1 MISHEEIKGLVSQWG
16 LREDVVEKDYVI
28 GWVLWGIS
36 TSDELKKSWVF
47 KGGTCLKK
55 CYIDTYRFSE
65 DLDFSVFPDGPVKPE
80 ELEPIIKRVLERVYE
95 ESGIDF
101 SIKSPAFKYYSDH
114 HYTEGSIYYRGPR
127 NAPSPSRIKL
137 DISGNEKIVGH
148 SVLRGVM
155 HSYSD
160 DLPKTAQVRCYSFD
174 EIFAEK
180 IRAMGQR
187 SRPRDLYDIIKL
199 FWREDLQAEP
209 GHIKK
214 VLEQKC
220 AHKNIP
226 VPTFEAIDNSPNKTE
241 LISEWKNMLAHQLQV
256 LPPFE
261 QYWEELPKL
270 FAWIEGV
277 FTPKPLAAISSE
289 GDAWSPP
296 PTMWVSGAG
305 LGLEP
310 IRFAAVNHLC
320 VELDYMKQGVE
331 FKKYLIEPYSLR
343 RTKDDNII
351 LKAIKHH
358 SPTPDGTFRID
369 WIRKIKVTNQTFKPK
384 YKIEFAP
391 TGSIGAQPTARKSD
405 HGVGGYSPGWESN
418 RSSSRRQRS
427 TSSWGQKYVYQCSTC
442 HKKLTKSTNDTKLR
456 QHKNPW
462 GSPCSGRTGYFVGY
476 K

>member
-1 MISHEEIKGLVSQWG
+1 MISHEEIKGLVSEWG
-16 LREDVVEKDYVI
+16 LREDVIEKDYVI

-36 TSDELKKSWVF
+36 TSDEIKKSWVF
-47 KGGTCLKK
+47 KGGTSLKK

-65 DLDFSVFPDGPVKPE
+65 DLDFSVLPKGPVKPE
-80 ELEPIIKRVLERVYE
+80 ELEPIINHILERVYE

-101 SIKSPAFKYYSDH
+101 SIKKSVFKYFSHH

-127 NAPSPSRIKL
+127 GAPSPARIKL
-137 DISGNEKIVGH
+137 DITGNEKIVRP

-155 HSYSD
+155 HPYSD

-187 SRPRDLYDIIKL
+187 GRPRDLYDIIKL

-209 GHIKK
+209 QHIKK
-214 VLEQKC
+214 VLQEKC

-226 VPTFEAIDNSPNKTE
+226 VPTFESIENSPHKDE

-261 QYWEELPKL
+261 RYWEELPKM
-270 FAWIEGV
+270 FAWIDGDYK
-277 FTPKPLAAISSE
+277 PKPLGVISSE
-289 GDAWSPP
+289 GNSWSPP
-296 PTMWVSGAG
+296 PTSWVSGAG
-305 LGLEP
+305 IRLEP

-320 VELDYMKQGVE
+320 VELEYMKQGVE
-331 FKKYLIEPYSLR
+331 FKRYLIEPYSLR
-343 RTKDDNII
+343 RTKDGNII
-351 LKAIKHH
+351 LKAIKLKSH
-358 SPTPDGTFRID
+358 SRDGTFRVD
-369 WIRKIKVTNQTFKPK
+369 WIRKIKVANQTFKPR

-391 TGSIGAQPTARKSD
+391 TGTIGAKPTARKSEYEL
-405 HGVGGYSPGWESN
+405 GGYSSPSI
-418 RSSSRRQRS
+418 RSSRRKAK
-427 TSSWGQKYVYQCSTC
+427 SSWGTKYVFQCYMC
-442 HKKLTKSTNDTKLR
+442 QKKLTKSTNDPKLR

-462 GSPCSGRTGYFVGY
+462 GAPCSGRTGYLVEY
-476 K
+476 Q

>member
-1 MISHEEIKGLVSQWG
+1 VISHEEIKGLVSQWG
-16 LREDVVEKDYVI
+16 LREDVIEKDYVI

-36 TSDELKKSWVF
+36 TSEELKKSWVF

-65 DLDFSVFPDGPVKPE
+65 DLDFSVLPDGPVRPE
-80 ELEPIIKRVLERVYE
+80 ELEPIIKNVLEKVYE

-101 SIKSPAFKYYSDH
+101 SVRNPAFKYYSHH

-127 NAPSPSRIKL
+127 NSPSPARIKL
-137 DISGNEKIVGH
+137 DISGNEKIVSP
-148 SVLRGVM
+148 SVLRSVM

-160 DLPKTAQVRCYSFD
+160 NIPKTAQVRCYSFD
-174 EIFAEK
+174 EVFAEK

-187 SRPRDLYDIIKL
+187 CRPRDLYDIIKL

-214 VLEQKC
+214 VLQEKC
-220 AHKNIP
+220 AHKNIAI
-226 VPTFEAIDNSPNKTE
+226 PTFDAIDNSSQKAE

-277 FTPKPLAAISSE
+277 FTPKPLVAISGE
-289 GDAWSPP
+289 GEGWSPP
-296 PTMWVSGAG
+296 PIMWVSGTG
-305 LGLEP
+305 LSLEP

-320 VELDYMKQGVE
+320 VELEYMKQGVE
-331 FKKYLIEPYSLR
+331 FKTYLIEPYSLR
-343 RTKDDNII
+343 RTQDSNLVLHAIRKDVNGHR
-351 LKAIKHH
+351 A
-358 SPTPDGTFRID
+358 FRVD
-369 WIRKIKVTNQTFKPK
+369 WIRKIKVSNQTFKPQ
-384 YKIEFAP
+384 YKIEFVS
-391 TGSIGAQPTARKSD
+391 TGTIGAQPTARKSSY
-405 HGVGGYSPGWESN
+405 GGESLSIGWGST
-418 RSSSRRQRS
+418 RSASRRRKPS
-427 TSSWGQKYVYQCSTC
+427 NPWGQKYIFQCNTC
-442 HKKLTKSTNDTKLR
+442 QKKLTKSTNDPKLR
-456 QHKNPW
+456 PHKNSW
-462 GSPCSGRTGYFVGY
+462 GSPCSGRTGWLVAIT

>member
-1 MISHEEIKGLVSQWG
+1 MISHEEIKSLVSQWG
-16 LREDVVEKDYVI
+16 LREDVIEKDYVI

-65 DLDFSVFPDGPVKPE
+65 DLDFSVLPDGPVRPE
-80 ELEPIIKRVLERVYE
+80 ELEPIIKNVLERVYE

-101 SIKSPAFKYYSDH
+101 SVRTPAFKYYSHH

-137 DISGNEKIVGH
+137 DISGNEIIVSP
-148 SVLRGVM
+148 SVLRSVM

-160 DLPKTAQVRCYSFD
+160 DIPKTAQVRCYSFD
-174 EIFAEK
+174 EVFAEK

-187 SRPRDLYDIIKL
+187 CRPRDLYDIIKL

-214 VLEQKC
+214 VLQEKC
-220 AHKNIP
+220 AHKNIAI
-226 VPTFEAIDNSPNKTE
+226 PTFDVIDNSPQKAE

-270 FAWIEGV
+270 IAWIEGV
-277 FTPKPLAAISSE
+277 FTPKPLVAISSE
-289 GDAWSPP
+289 GDGWSPP
-296 PTMWVSGAG
+296 PIMWVSGTG
-305 LGLEP
+305 LSLEP

-320 VELDYMKQGVE
+320 VELEYMKQGAE
-331 FKKYLIEPYSLR
+331 FKTYLIEPYSLR
-343 RTKDDNII
+343 RTQDSNLVLHAIRKDVNGHR
-351 LKAIKHH
+351 A
-358 SPTPDGTFRID
+358 FRID
-369 WIRKIKVTNQTFKPK
+369 WIRKIKVSNQTFKPQ

-391 TGSIGAQPTARKSD
+391 TGTIGAQPTARKSD
-405 HGVGGYSPGWESN
+405 NGISSY
-418 RSSSRRQRS
+418 SSSWATRRSPSKRRK
-427 TSSWGQKYVYQCSTC
+427 TANPWGQKYIFQCNTC
-442 HKKLTKSTNDTKLR
+442 QKKLTKSTNDPELR
-456 QHKNPW
+456 PHKNPW
-462 GSPCSGRTGYFVGY
+462 GSPCSGRTGWLVGY